1 MGDAW
6 VSRDLRHVIG
16 RNQASPMRQPR
27 VSPALAKNE
36 SVNDRNRIEQSLE
49 SENES
54 VDSVQSV

>member
-1 MGDAW
+1 M
-6 VSRDLRHVIG
+6 SRDREEPSVPHVAAQG
-16 RNQASPMRQPR
+16 QP
-27 VSPALAKNE
+27 SISQNE